1 MTADLKSKIQNPKH
15 LHRAAAQRAVPVS
28 KILLALIL
36 VLAAFLRF
44 YLLDGQSFWNDEG
57 NSARIAERSLQLITE
72 GAAGDIHPPLYYYL
86 LHIWRGVFGSSE
98 SALRSLSAVLGVL
111 LVGLTF
117 LIGRKTFSP
126 GVGLLAAF
134 IAAINPFQIYYSQEA
149 RMYMLLAV
157 IGAAATWVLLR
168 LLVGWRYERLAAGG
182 WRLALDHAVLA
193 VLYAAGLYTHYA
205 FPFVIITHFLIV
217 SAWLLVLRQ
226 PLRRFIPW
234 IGVVAAAG
242 VLFIPWL
249 PTAIRQITTWP
260 SSRVTVDGGQ
270 MLLDTARLYVAG
282 PTLPTAEATW
292 AIVIGGFFI
301 FIGLWNPMGFDERR
315 AEAHDVLPYSIR
327 LGSIVLWW
335 LVPIALIFAFGLF
348 KESYLKFFI
357 VGSSACC
364 LLLARGISNM
374 WGIGRGALTMPRE
387 LAGQPL
393 ASWAWS
399 IVVLALC
406 AVIAVPTFNTL
417 RNYYFDP
424 AYARDDYRGIA
435 QRIVRQQR
443 PDDAVLLD
451 SANQWEVFTYY
462 YPDGPHVYPLPRQR
476 PLDQAA
482 VEAELAEM
490 VAKHPR
496 LFVLYWGDGEADPQ
510 RVIESWLDAHTYKAT
525 EQWIN
530 SIRFATYAVPAKLSN
545 VPEVKSG
552 VRFGEHITL
561 EGYTLSTP
569 QVQPGDILQLDLFWR
584 TAAPLSERYK
594 VFVHVLDASGKIVAQ
609 TDREPGGGQQPTT
622 NWESNQVVVDRYGVL
637 IPEDTTPGVYTVKAG
652 LYDFDDVRLPTNKGG
667 DSLDLM
673 PFIIQDPV
681 LSLLPDRHQHVI
693 DMRQASSIPDAFSD
707 FRMIEVL
714 PDANWEKENV
724 VNNPVGTWR
733 AFTTTSD
740 VFHLFVENL
749 RAGKTYEVQGLSLP
763 YRPFSELVWA
773 TDEILMIDRWSQPH
787 YGIHYVIKVPARQ
800 LLMAAPFPDQIYLD
814 AQSEEGK

>member
-1 MTADLKSKIQNPKH
+1 MSISTQPSATPA
-15 LHRAAAQRAVPVS
+15 LHAARQRGARVRNLFV
-28 KILLALIL
+28 LLLIL
-36 VLAAFLRF
+36 AFAVFLRF

-86 LHIWRGVFGSSE
+86 LHFWRSVFGSSE
-98 SALRSLSAVLGVL
+98 FALRSLSAVLGVL

-117 LIGRKTFSP
+117 LIGRKAFST

-134 IAAINPFQIYYSQEA
+134 VAAINPFQIYYSQEA

-168 LLVGWRYERLAAGG
+168 LLIGWRNERLVAGG
-182 WRLALDHAVLA
+182 WRLALDHVVLA

-226 PLRRFIPW
+226 PIKRFIPW
-234 IGVVAAAG
+234 IGVVAVAG

-260 SSRVTVDGGQ
+260 SSRVSIDSGQ
-270 MLLDTARLYVAG
+270 MLLDTLRLYVAG

-292 AIVIGGFFI
+292 AIVICGFFI
-301 FIGLWNPMGFDERR
+301 LIGLWNPSGFDERR
-315 AEAHDVLPYSIR
+315 AETHDLLPYSIR

-357 VGSSACC
+357 VGSAAFCI
-364 LLLARGISNM
+364 LLARGISNA
-374 WGIGRGALTMPRE
+374 WGIGRGVLNMPRE

-406 AVIAVPTFNTL
+406 AVIAVPTFNAL

-435 QRIVRQQR
+435 QRILRTQR
-443 PDDAVLLD
+443 PGDAVILD

-462 YPDGPHVYPLPRQR
+462 YPDGPNIYPLPRQR
-476 PLDQAA
+476 PLDQAN

-490 VAKHPR
+490 AAKHPR

-530 SIRFATYAVPAKLSN
+530 SIRFVTYAVPAKLSN
-545 VPEVKSG
+545 EPEVKSG

-561 EGYTLSTP
+561 DGYTLSTP
-569 QVQPGDILQLDLFWR
+569 QVQPGDVLQLDLFWR
-584 TAAPLSERYK
+584 TDAPLSERYK
-594 VFVHVLDASGKIVAQ
+594 VFVHVLDANGKIVAQ

-622 NWESNQVVVDRYGVL
+622 NWKPNEQVVDRYGVL
-637 IPEDTTPGVYTVKAG
+637 IPEDTPPGSYAIEIG
-652 LYDFDDVRLPTNKGG
+652 LYGFDETRLPVSAGG
-667 DSLDLM
+667 DAL
-673 PFIIQDPV
+673 IV
-681 LSLLPDRHQHVI
+681 
-693 DMRQASSIPDAFSD
+693 AS
-707 FRMIEVL
+707 V
-714 PDANWEKENV
+714 
-724 VNNPVGTWR
+724 
-733 AFTTTSD
+733 
-740 VFHLFVENL
+740 
-749 RAGKTYEVQGLSLP
+749 EVQ
-763 YRPFSELVWA
+763 RVKERSE
-773 TDEILMIDRWSQPH
+773 P
-787 YGIHYVIKVPARQ
+787 
-800 LLMAAPFPDQIYLD
+800 
-814 AQSEEGK
+814 